1 MHPSRQSQSTT
12 SALRRIRSAGGTTVT
27 EGRPI
32 TRVTADGFPR
42 YHVTAV
48 IEEPLFT
55 ELESYRTRRQLSR
68 SDAIKRILAEHLSR
82 QLNHSTASNI

>member
-1 MHPSRQSQSTT
+1 M
-12 SALRRIRSAGGTTVT
+12 T

-32 TRVTADGFPR
+32 TRMTADGFPR

-48 IEEPLFT
+48 IEEPLFA
-55 ELESYRTRRQLSR
+55 ELEFYRTRRQISR

-82 QLNHSTASNI
+82 QINNSTASNI